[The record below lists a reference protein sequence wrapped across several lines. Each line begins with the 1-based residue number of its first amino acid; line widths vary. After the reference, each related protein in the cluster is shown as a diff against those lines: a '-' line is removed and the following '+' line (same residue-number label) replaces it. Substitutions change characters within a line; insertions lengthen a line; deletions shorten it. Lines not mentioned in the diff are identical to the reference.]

1 MRLVFLLFGMLLPL
15 GPYGAAAQ
23 EKGDVG
29 AHNFSTLSADSRQ
42 LLEALKTKSAAELRT
57 IFHSFDTKALTGI
70 DPGLPPKAPPPV
82 WSTECSPSAWASAVH
97 AIEIRE
103 LCELAGDKAKGMA
116 VCAKAV
122 AKP

>member
-1 MRLVFLLFGMLLPL
+1 MRLLLLLVGMLAPL
-15 GPYGAAAQ
+15 GPTIATAQ
-23 EKGDVG
+23 DKLDGSG
-29 AHNFSTLSADSRQ
+29 QNFTTLSADSKQ
-42 LLEALKTKSAAELRT
+42 IVELLKTKSAAELRT

-82 WSTECSPSAWASAVH
+82 WPTECGPSAWASAVH
-97 AIEIRE
+97 AIETRE